1 MRRSLDKEMMDLPG
15 QPHALLVDDLDNLRR
30 LNRYLGNY
38 RNILRGLK
46 RLLAQDPIDRF
57 TLLDVGTGSAD
68 IPVRL
73 ARWAQAKQL
82 GASITALE
90 RDAISLEQATQQTR
104 GESGIA
110 LVRGDGATP
119 PFRPGSFDYVLASQF
134 LHHFSEEDVV
144 ELIRGWAKVARR
156 AILVSDLVRHP
167 VAYSGIRLLTALC
180 TRNLM
185 TRVDAP
191 LSVRRAFTLNEWRAL
206 FQRANVGPFELRR
219 ALPFRIFAIVTLEH

>member
-1 MRRSLDKEMMDLPG
+1 MMDLPG
-15 QPHALLVDDLDNLRR
+15 QPRALLVDDLHNLRR

-57 TLLDVGTGSAD
+57 TLLDVGTGSGD

-73 ARWAQAKQL
+73 VRWAQAKQL
-82 GASITALE
+82 GVSITALE
-90 RDAISLEQATQQTR
+90 RDAISLEQASHQIR
-104 GESGIA
+104 GENRIA

-134 LHHFSEEDVV
+134 LHHFSEEAVV
-144 ELIRGWAKVARR
+144 ELIRSWAKVTRR
-156 AILVSDLVRHP
+156 AILVSDLERHP
-167 VAYSGIRLLTALC
+167 LAYSGIRLLTTLC

-191 LSVRRAFTLNEWRAL
+191 LSVRRAFTLNEWRTL

-219 ALPFRIFAIVTLEH
+219 AVPFRIFAIVMLDH